1 MLERMDYLIR
11 LLQNSTEATFI
22 IPMELFDENMAP
34 QDKFEE
40 MRRAYNILK
49 KDDTLEILEIPL
61 NHGTDNEKLE
71 ITIRAKQINIKYDS
85 YDK

>member
-1 MLERMDYLIR
+1 MEVWIVLERMDYLIR

-22 IPMELFDENMAP
+22 IPMEIFDENITP

-49 KDDTLEILEIPL
+49 KDDTLEILEVPL
-61 NHGTDNEKLE
+61 NYGTDDEKLE
-71 ITIRAKQINIKYDS
+71 ITIRAKQIKI
-85 YDK
+85 